1 MLSILDKKLADNE
14 LLYLIQ
20 EKNEEAGDLWFER
33 YKHIIDIS
41 VNKYLRS
48 AYALNVD
55 IEELKQ
61 EAMLGYVDAIHSYN
75 DNMNMKLSSFISLCV
90 ERRLQNII
98 RKNNTGKIKMLK
110 EAYSLDNEIGED
122 LTLADVVGDNRNNPE
137 VIKEEKESVKKLRE
151 KIDSALSNSEK
162 EVLELMLNDYSSEE
176 IASILGVDIKRVYN
190 ATARIR
196 MKLKELI

>member
-1 MLSILDKKLADNE
+1 
-14 LLYLIQ
+14 
-20 EKNEEAGDLWFER
+20 
-33 YKHIIDIS
+33 
-41 VNKYLRS
+41 
-48 AYALNVD
+48 
-55 IEELKQ
+55 
-61 EAMLGYVDAIHSYN
+61 
-75 DNMNMKLSSFISLCV
+75 
-90 ERRLQNII
+90 
-98 RKNNTGKIKMLK
+98 MLK

>member
-1 MLSILDKKLADNE
+1 MVSILDKKLADNE

-20 EKNEEAGDLWFER
+20 EKNEEAGDLLFER

-151 KIDSALSNSEK
+151 KIDFALSNSEK

>member
-1 MLSILDKKLADNE
+1 MVLILDKKLADNE

-20 EKNEEAGDLWFER
+20 EKNEEAGDLLFER

-41 VNKYLRS
+41 INKYLRS

-122 LTLADVVGDNRNNPE
+122 LTLADVVGDNRSNPE

-176 IASILGVDIKRVYN
+176 IASILSVDIKRVYN

>member
-1 MLSILDKKLADNE
+1 MVSILDKKLADNE

-20 EKNEEAGDLWFER
+20 EKNEEAGDLLFER

>member
-1 MLSILDKKLADNE
+1 MVSILDKKLADNE

-20 EKNEEAGDLWFER
+20 EKNEEAGDLLFDR

>member
-1 MLSILDKKLADNE
+1 MVSILDKKLADNE

-20 EKNEEAGDLWFER
+20 EKNEEAGDLLFER

-151 KIDSALSNSEK
+151 KIDSTLSNSEK

>member
-1 MLSILDKKLADNE
+1 MVSILDKKLADNE

-20 EKNEEAGDLWFER
+20 EKNEEAGDLLFER

-41 VNKYLRS
+41 INKYLRS

-151 KIDSALSNSEK
+151 KIDSTLSNSEK

-176 IASILGVDIKRVYN
+176 IASILSVDIKRVYN

>member
-1 MLSILDKKLADNE
+1 MVSILDKKLADNE

-20 EKNEEAGDLWFER
+20 EKNEEAGDLLFER

-162 EVLELMLNDYSSEE
+162 EVLELILNDYSSEE

>member
-1 MLSILDKKLADNE
+1 MVSILDKKIADNE

-20 EKNEEAGDLWFER
+20 EKNEEAGDLLFER
-33 YKHIIDIS
+33 YKHVIDIS

-98 RKNNTGKIKMLK
+98 RKNNTSKIKMLK

-162 EVLELMLNDYSSEE
+162 EVLELMLNEYSSEE
-176 IASILGVDIKRVYN
+176 IASILGVDIKKVYN

-196 MKLKELI
+196 MKLKEFI